1 MEHAQLTTELIH
13 DLIVEPIPTLDIC
26 AKHEL
31 NLTQLRAILESDEF
45 ARMIAELEA
54 IDRLRTPVF
63 RHRAINALES
73 IMLQQPTG
81 SIHAETIRK
90 AAALY
95 LRTTTAS
102 VDPSAQP
109 PAEAEPST
117 PQIQQTHPSQ
127 SEAPP
132 HPPIHHTPQHPPTQ
146 PEGLINAAG
155 QPIQHHPPPTKR
167 RSA

>member
-31 NLTQLRAILESDEF
+31 NLTQLRTILESDEF
-45 ARMIAELEA
+45 AGMLAELQA
-54 IDRLRTPVF
+54 INRLRIPVF

-81 SIHAETIRK
+81 STHAETIRK

-109 PAEAEPST
+109 PAEAEHST
-117 PQIQQTHPSQ
+117 QQTHPSQ
-127 SEAPP
+127 SKSPP
-132 HPPIHHTPQHPPTQ
+132 LPPRHHTPEHPPTR
-146 PEGLINAAG
+146 PESLINAAG
-155 QPIQHHPPPTKR
+155 QPIQHHPPPTTTER